1 MPGEPLRPPWAF
13 LAFPGLS
20 LGSREGPGE
29 KGGAPR
35 DPGITL
41 PSPLATL
48 AFLLALPHQLKLV
61 ERKWLSRNR
70 VQRSTALGVSPIFFP
85 NLIVGL
91 RVVFGSPCLA
101 GPRIPVF
108 DLCTSVAASQTVQSI
123 IQSMPSLG
131 SSSATAGSVQGQARG
146 RARRSRE
153 ASKGYGDTPNH
164 PGVSGPS
171 GPSPRPRLELL
182 RTRSTKSLL

>member
-1 MPGEPLRPPWAF
+1 MASYGFLGLPTGFLRLPTPNGFHMVSPGYSRPP
-13 LAFPGLS
+13 LASPWPPGK
-20 LGSREGPGE
+20 GQGRRGGPPG
-29 KGGAPR
+29 
-35 DPGITL
+35 DPGIPP

-48 AFLLALPHQLKLV
+48 AFLLALPRQLKLV

-131 SSSATAGSVQGQARG
+131 SSSATAGSV
-146 RARRSRE
+146 
-153 ASKGYGDTPNH
+153 
-164 PGVSGPS
+164 
-171 GPSPRPRLELL
+171 
-182 RTRSTKSLL
+182 